1 MNRFTDYIYLRN
13 LFVAFGALIRYFCF
27 VKRFL
32 VVVFFFFFSCFLM
45 LSFVGGEGGGELSLC
60 MEFENTKSI

>member
-13 LFVAFGALIRYFCF
+13 LFIAFGALIRYFCF

-32 VVVFFFFFSCFLM
+32 VVVFSFFFSCFLM
-45 LSFVGGEGGGELSLC
+45 LSFVGRGGGGELSLC